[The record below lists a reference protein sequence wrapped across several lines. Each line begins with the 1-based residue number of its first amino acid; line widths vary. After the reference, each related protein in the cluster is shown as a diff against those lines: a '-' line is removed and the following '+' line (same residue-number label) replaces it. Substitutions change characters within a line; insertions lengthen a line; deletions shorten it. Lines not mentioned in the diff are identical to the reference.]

1 MKYSEEKNKSFI
13 SFTLDKKLVL
23 LVMLVTVTAL
33 GITSYMNFD
42 YATEILKQRGGDQL
56 LGESTIRGETLR
68 LLFESR
74 IEQNNLLASDPM
86 IQFLIS
92 DMNKIP
98 DDKLKNVKEENRKNF
113 LIQIQAFQ
121 ELVGFSIGFEDVK
134 MIGVNGKVF
143 FSLVGISDEDFT
155 QNLYF
160 KRGLTG
166 SFIDFEPSGTG
177 KKMIVVSPVFALN
190 SKSGDDPIGVV
201 ISKMRTTAMDNLLL
215 NRSGLGETGEVYV
228 VNDQFLMLSESRFF
242 ENAVFQ
248 QKVNTVAVQKCFNEK
263 EDYVGFY
270 PDYRG
275 IPIYGSSYCAP
286 DLGIVLLAE
295 IDEKETIE
303 PIKILQSR
311 ILLTSLFITMLMGL
325 VAYFAAESISH
336 PLRKLKK
343 AANKIANGN
352 LDVRTTIQTT
362 DEIGELS
369 YAFDSMVEKLQNS
382 LLEIKDK
389 ENVIKQQENILLQF
403 SNYSEKHCVC
413 LVDIINS
420 TKITSNLSDKQTSD
434 FYKIFLNSIATIVQK
449 FDGVVVKN
457 IGDALLFYFPVLLQN
472 EESVLKK
479 CLNCCLSLCDSHDEI
494 ANKIKNENL
503 PVFDY
508 RLSATYG
515 MVRIA
520 KISTSSVN
528 DIFGATVNRCSKIN
542 YSAPKNGLVIG
553 QDFYD
558 FAKSFKEFN
567 FEKVEHNASD
577 TTHRYPSYVV
587 TKHNVNN

>member
-68 LLFESR
+68 LFFQSR

-86 IQFLIS
+86 IQSLIL
-92 DMNKIP
+92 DMNEISGEQ
-98 DDKLKNVKEENRKNF
+98 LKSVKEENRQSF

-134 MIGVNGKVF
+134 IVGANGKVF

-155 QNLYF
+155 QNPYF
-160 KRGLTG
+160 IRGLTG
-166 SFIDFEPSGTG
+166 AFTDFEPSGTG
-177 KKMIVVSPVFALN
+177 KKMIVASPVFAPN
-190 SKSGDDPIGVV
+190 SKSNDAPIGVI
-201 ISKMRTTAMDNLLL
+201 ISTMRTAAMDNLLL

-248 QKVNTVAVQKCFNEK
+248 QRVDTVAVQKCFNNG
-263 EDYVGFY
+263 EDYIGFY

-325 VAYFAAESISH
+325 VAYFAAESISN
-336 PLRKLKK
+336 PLKKLKN
-343 AANKIANGN
+343 AANKITNGN
-352 LDVRTTIQTT
+352 LDVRTTIKTS

-389 ENVIKQQENILLQF
+389 ENVIKQQEDILLQF

-413 LVDIINS
+413 LIDIINS
-420 TKITSNLSDKQTSD
+420 TKITANLSDKQTSD
-434 FYKIFLNSIATIVQK
+434 FYKIFLNSVATIVQK

-457 IGDALLFYFPVLLQN
+457 IGDALLFYFPVLMQN
-472 EESVLKK
+472 EKSVLKK
-479 CLNCCLSLCDSHDEI
+479 CLDCCLSICDSHGEI
-494 ANKIKNENL
+494 ANKIKNEHL
-503 PVFDY
+503 PLFDY

-542 YSAPKNGLVIG
+542 HSAPKNGFVID
-553 QDFYD
+553 QYLYD
-558 FAKSFKEFN
+558 SAKSFKEFD
-567 FEKVEHNASD
+567 FKKIEHDVSD
-577 TTHRYPSYVV
+577 TTQKYPSYIV
-587 TKHNVNN
+587 TKHTE

>member
-1 MKYSEEKNKSFI
+1 MRYSEEKNKSFI
-13 SFTLDKKLVL
+13 SFSLDKKLVL

-33 GITSYMNFD
+33 GVTSYMNFD

-74 IEQNNLLASDPM
+74 IDQNNLLASDPM
-86 IQFLIS
+86 IQSLVS
-92 DMNKIP
+92 DMNKISE
-98 DDKLKNVKEENRKNF
+98 DELKNIKEENRKNF

-134 MIGVNGKVF
+134 IIGVNGKVF
-143 FSLVGISDEDFT
+143 FSLVGLSDEDFT
-155 QNLYF
+155 QNSYF
-160 KRGLTG
+160 KRGLIG
-166 SFIDFEPSGTG
+166 SFVDFEPFGAG
-177 KKMIVVSPVFALN
+177 KKMIVVSPVFAIDN
-190 SKSGDDPIGVV
+190 KSGDEPIGVI

-228 VNDQFLMLSESRFF
+228 VNDQLLMLSESRFF

-248 QKVNTVAVQKCFNEK
+248 QRVDTMAVQKCFNEG
-263 EDYVGFY
+263 EEYIGFY

-275 IPIYGSSYCAP
+275 TPIYGSSYCAP

-325 VAYFAAESISH
+325 VAYFTAESISH
-336 PLRKLKK
+336 PLRKLKN
-343 AANKIANGN
+343 AANKIANGD
-352 LDVRTTIQTT
+352 LDVRTTIQTN
-362 DEIGELS
+362 DEIGQLS
-369 YAFDSMVEKLQNS
+369 NAFDSMVEKLQNS

-389 ENVIKQQENILLQF
+389 ENVIKQQEDILLQF

-413 LVDIINS
+413 LVDIVNS
-420 TKITSNLSDKQTSD
+420 TKITANLSDKQTSD
-434 FYKIFLNSIATIVQK
+434 FYKIFLNSMATIVQN

-457 IGDALLFYFPVLLQN
+457 IGDALLFYFPVLMQN
-472 EESVLKK
+472 EKRVLKK
-479 CLNCCLSLCDSHDEI
+479 CLDCCLSLCASHDEI
-494 ANKIKNENL
+494 AAKIKNENL

-553 QDFYD
+553 EDFYNS
-558 FAKSFKEFN
+558 AKSFKEFH
-567 FEKVEHNASD
+567 FEKVKHNDSD
-577 TTHRYPSYVV
+577 TAHKYPSYVV
-587 TKHNVNN
+587 TKHSVNG

>member
-1 MKYSEEKNKSFI
+1 MKYSERNKSFI
-13 SFTLDKKLVL
+13 SFTLNKKLVL
-23 LVMLVTVTAL
+23 LVMIVTVIAL

-74 IEQNNLLASDPM
+74 IEQNNLLANDPM
-86 IQFLIS
+86 IQLLIS
-92 DMNKIP
+92 KMNEV
-98 DDKLKNVKEENRKNF
+98 DENQLKNIKEENRKDF

-121 ELVGFSIGFEDVK
+121 ESVGYSIGFEDVK
-134 MIGVNGKVF
+134 IIGADGKVF
-143 FSLVGISDEDFT
+143 FSLIGISDEDFSG
-155 QNLYF
+155 NYF
-160 KRGLTG
+160 FQKGMLS
-166 SFIDFEPSGTG
+166 SFVDFEPVQSG
-177 KKMIVVSPVFALN
+177 KKMIVVSPVFAN
-190 SKSGDDPIGVV
+190 DGKKGDQPIGVI
-201 ISKMRTTAMDNLLL
+201 ISRMRTTAIDNVLL
-215 NRSGLGETGEVYV
+215 NRSGLGETGEVYI

-248 QKVNTVAVQKCFNEK
+248 QKVDTVGVQKCFNEG
-263 EDYVGFY
+263 DNHIGFY

-275 IPIYGSSYCAP
+275 VPIYGSSYCAP

-295 IDEKETIE
+295 IDEHETIE
-303 PIKILQSR
+303 PIQILQNR

-325 VAYFAAESISH
+325 IAYFAAESVSH
-336 PLRKLKK
+336 PLKKLKN
-343 AANKIANGN
+343 AANKIAEGN
-352 LDVRTTIQTT
+352 FDVRTVIRTS

-369 YAFDSMVEKLQNS
+369 HAFDSMAEKLQTS

-389 ENVIKQQENILLQF
+389 ENVIKQQEDILLQF

-413 LVDIINS
+413 LVDIVSS
-420 TKITSNLSDKQTSD
+420 TKITANLSETQTSE
-434 FYKIFLNSIATIVQK
+434 FYKIFLNSIATIIRK

-457 IGDALLFYFPVLLQN
+457 IGDALLFYFPVLMNN
-472 EESVLKK
+472 EETILKK
-479 CLNCCLSLCDSHDEI
+479 CLDCCLSICASHNELMK
-494 ANKIKNENL
+494 KIKNEKL

-508 RLSATYG
+508 RLSSTYG

-542 YSAPKNGLVIG
+542 YTAPKNGLVIG

-558 FAKSFKEFN
+558 SAKSFPEFN
-567 FEKVEHNASD
+567 FEKVRNETLD
-577 TTHRYPSYVV
+577 TAHKYPSYIV
-587 TKHNVNN
+587 TKHNG

>member
-1 MKYSEEKNKSFI
+1 MKYSEEKSKSFI

-33 GITSYMNFD
+33 GVTSYMNFD

-86 IQFLIS
+86 IQSLIS
-92 DMNKIP
+92 DMNKIS
-98 DDKLKNVKEENRKNF
+98 DDELKHVKEENRKNF

-134 MIGVNGKVF
+134 IVGINGKAF

-155 QNLYF
+155 QNPYF
-160 KRGLTG
+160 KKGLTG
-166 SFIDFEPSGTG
+166 SFTDFESFGTG

-190 SKSGDDPIGVV
+190 SKSGDEPVGVI

-228 VNDQFLMLSESRFF
+228 VNNQFLMLSESRFF

-248 QKVNTVAVQKCFNEK
+248 QRVDTVAVQKCFNDGE
-263 EDYVGFY
+263 EYIGFY

-325 VAYFAAESISH
+325 IAYFAAESISN
-336 PLRKLKK
+336 PLRKLKN
-343 AANKIANGN
+343 AANKIASGN
-352 LDVRTTIQTT
+352 LDVRTTIQTN
-362 DEIGELS
+362 DEIGQLS
-369 YAFDSMVEKLQNS
+369 HAFDSMVEKLQNS

-389 ENVIKQQENILLQF
+389 ENVIKQQEDILLQF

-413 LVDIINS
+413 LVDIVNS
-420 TKITSNLSDKQTSD
+420 TKITANLSDKQTSD
-434 FYKIFLNSIATIVQK
+434 FYKIFLNSMATIVQK

-457 IGDALLFYFPVLLQN
+457 IGDALLFYFPVLMQN
-472 EESVLKK
+472 EERVLKK
-479 CLNCCLSLCDSHDEI
+479 CLDCCLSLCASHDEI

-553 QDFYD
+553 EDFYD
-558 FAKSFKEFN
+558 SVKTFKEFT
-567 FEKVEHNASD
+567 FKKVEHDASD
-577 TTHRYPSYVV
+577 TAHRYPSYVV
-587 TKHNVNN
+587 TKHAMNR